1 MGPGAVGGYYGAKL
15 ALAGHELVFVA
26 RGEGLAALRQN
37 GLRVRTAGGELRIR
51 DGLFTEDV
59 GAAGHA
65 DLILLCVKSYDTE
78 SAAAALAPAVGRN
91 TVILSLQNGVDNAAK
106 IARLFGHE
114 RTAPA
119 VVYVGAQVVAPA
131 VVEHSSGGR
140 LVLGSLGSTAIEA
153 VAHMARVLD
162 SAAIPCEISAD
173 VETALWRKLLWNAPF
188 CAISTLTRS
197 TVEEILRAKPLVE
210 LASEC
215 MEEVRAAAASIEIRL
230 ERRWLDE
237 IFQFSASLGTF
248 KPSMLQD
255 FEARK
260 PLEYDA
266 FNGIVVRLLRHAG
279 KTAPVNQSFFAL
291 LQQLDKEVRQEA
303 LLRHHG

>member
-1 MGPGAVGGYYGAKL
+1 
-15 ALAGHELVFVA
+15 
-26 RGEGLAALRQN
+26 
-37 GLRVRTAGGELRIR
+37 VRTSGGDLLIR
-51 DGLFTEDV
+51 DALFTDDV
-59 GAAGHA
+59 GAAGCA

-91 TVILSLQNGVDNAAK
+91 TVILSLQNGVDNAEK
-106 IARLFGHE
+106 IARLFGPE

-131 VVEHSSGGR
+131 VIEHSSGGR
-140 LVLGSLGSTAIEA
+140 LVLGSRGRAGIGA
-153 VAHMARVLD
+153 VAHMARALE
-162 SAAIPCEISAD
+162 SAAIPCEISTD
-173 VETALWRKLLWNAPF
+173 IERELWRKLLWNAPF

-197 TVEEILRAKPLVE
+197 NVEEILRAELLVK

-215 MEEVRAAAASIEIRL
+215 MEEVRMAAAGVGIRL
-230 ERRWLDE
+230 EPRWFDE
-237 IFQFSASLGTF
+237 ILQFSAGLGPF

-266 FNGIVVRLLRHAG
+266 FNGVVVRLLRQGG
-279 KTAPVNQSFFAL
+279 KPGPVNQLFFAM
-291 LQQLDKEVRQEA
+291 LQQLDKQIRQEA